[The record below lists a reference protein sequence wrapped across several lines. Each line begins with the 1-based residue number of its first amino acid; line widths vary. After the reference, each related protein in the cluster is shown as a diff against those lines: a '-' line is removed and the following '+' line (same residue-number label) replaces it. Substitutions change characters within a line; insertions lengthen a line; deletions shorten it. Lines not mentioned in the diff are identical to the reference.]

1 MLTYYKLK
9 SVWDFLDT
17 SSNSSNSSNNLN
29 NLNSKAPSRMATY
42 NSIHRE
48 ILEKFLVLG
57 LSCRIPPELVEV
69 VFSMAN
75 LPILKKHL
83 ERREKLLEKAEQMEK
98 HTPATYQPVYS
109 PMSGS
114 IIEYNINLDYVQ
126 VIAQNPIEA
135 QVKFF
140 DLMNEH
146 CIVRGPVDW
155 FDGCCEGDK
164 YWKMWNIEQPTSPRS
179 KYVGRYQL
187 EHHTSCDPEDCL
199 VCINKQDLPKAFKFS
214 PGLYYKHSALIE
226 RGIPLI

>member
-1 MLTYYKLK
+1 
-9 SVWDFLDT
+9 
-17 SSNSSNSSNNLN
+17 
-29 NLNSKAPSRMATY
+29 MATF

-69 VFSMAN
+69 VFSMAD
-75 LPILKKHL
+75 LPVLKEHL
-83 ERREKLLEKAEQMEK
+83 VRREKLLERAEQMEK
-98 HTPATYQPVYS
+98 HAFSATYQPVYS

-135 QVKFF
+135 LVKFF

-146 CIVRGPVDW
+146 CIRGIRGISYTCGIREKAIDW
-155 FDGCCEGDK
+155 FSTYSCEIEYDY

-187 EHHTSCDPEDCL
+187 EHHTSCDPKDCSD
-199 VCINKQDLPKAFKFS
+199 CNSKQNLPKAFKFS

-226 RGIPLI
+226 RGIPI